1 MDISTHLN
9 NIIDRCST
17 SRSDRQSRYQYLR
30 LWYTRGTDVAG
41 PPARYNKIKPRIR
54 LLNSYLYA
62 PESAR
67 FSLLLN
73 PADRKG
79 FEQQLET
86 ARDAFV
92 RQWRDSGADVRFA
105 LGVEWA
111 NVYGTTI
118 YKLVPQ
124 EDGAVDVEYVDPGS
138 FGVIREDIPSLDR
151 QLAFCHWYHLS
162 LTELENLIHGLSD
175 EEQNKILLEAKS
187 LATPGGSGVG
197 ASAAP
202 NMVENIVVTAVSPSS
217 ISGVTELGTLGD
229 ERPLV
234 DEPLVELC
242 EVWEKVEYKSK
253 YPEGHSRAGES
264 CTFVDWKVSTVL
276 GTSVIIERRNPV
288 LPWKPDG
295 WDAEQPFIAVVP
307 EPYPDYFWGESAV
320 APMMQLQQWREDRIK
335 DIDSLIKRNL
345 NPPVLISGVAIP
357 DEKVKALRAP
367 GGNLVIPGQQATVK
381 EFTTQLPQEAFAQ
394 QREIDQMFDE
404 VMGVPEI
411 LQASQ
416 QGQMRSAGQ
425 VSAMANIAVGRVRQ
439 KALVIEDALE
449 LIATRI
455 FHLMQRNDAT
465 EYPLDGTDDI
475 FLLSQIPPAV
485 TIQVDAH
492 SASPVYAEDTMAK
505 AQALLNAKAIDL
517 PTYVEMVNPP
527 RMEDLRQKA
536 KVLQEN
542 QAKASKEMMEIQK
555 AKAERPARR

>member
-1 MDISTHLN
+1 MQINTHLQN
-9 NIIDRCST
+9 LIERCGV
-17 SRSDRQSRYQYLR
+17 SRVDRQNKYEYLR
-30 LWYTRGTDVAG
+30 LWYTRGTDIAG

-67 FSLLLN
+67 FSLLMN

-79 FEQQLET
+79 FEAHMDA

-92 RQWRDSGADVRFA
+92 RAWRDSGADVRFA
-105 LGVEWA
+105 QGVEWS
-111 NVYGTTI
+111 NVYGAVL
-118 YKLVPQ
+118 YKLVP
-124 EDGAVDVEYVDPGS
+124 DDDSFDLEYVEPGS
-138 FGVIREDIPSLDR
+138 FGVLREDISDLDK
-151 QLAFCHWYHLS
+151 QLAFCHWFYLS
-162 LTELENLIHGLSD
+162 IPEVENLIRVLPDD
-175 EEQNKILLEAKS
+175 EQTKILIEAKQG
-187 LATPGGSGVG
+187 AIPGGANTG
-197 ASAAP
+197 AGGRSP
-202 NMVENIVVTAVSPSS
+202 NLVESIIVTNVSPSQ
-217 ISGVTELGTLGD
+217 ISGVTELGMMGGD
-229 ERPLV
+229 RAVV

-242 EVWEKVEYKSK
+242 EVWEKCEYKYT
-253 YPEGHSRAGES
+253 YPEGHTRAGETD
-264 CTFVDWKVSTVL
+264 TFVDYKVSTVL
-276 GTSVIIERRNPV
+276 GNSVIIERRNPV
-288 LPWKPDG
+288 LPWKPEG
-295 WDAEQPFIAVVP
+295 WEAEQPFIAVVP
-307 EPYPDYFWGESAV
+307 EPSPDYFWGESAV
-320 APMMQLQQWREDRIK
+320 EPMTQLQQWRESRIK
-335 DIDSLIKRNL
+335 DIDDLIRRNL
-345 NPPVLISGVAIP
+345 NPPVLITGVSLP
-357 DEKVKALRAP
+357 DDKLKALRSP
-367 GGNLVIPGQQATVK
+367 SGIVVIPGQQANVK
-381 EFTTQLPQEAFAQ
+381 EFTSQLPQEAFAQ

-465 EYPLDGTDDI
+465 EYPLEGTDDV

-485 TIQVDAH
+485 VIQVDAH

-505 AQALLNAKAIDL
+505 AQALLAAKAIDL

-536 KVLQEN
+536 KVLQDN
-542 QAKASKEMMEIQK
+542 QAKMSEKMMKIQEEK
-555 AKAERPARR
+555 ATRPARR